1 MPDSKRKTAV
11 LMAGTASVDISPN
24 RSIFLSGYPH
34 VKRYSTSI
42 HDPLLS
48 SALFLDSMG
57 KRVLFISNDIIYVSK
72 QMVQRARR
80 RITQSLPISEEHIL
94 ISASHTHSG
103 PKMLDPLATEAD
115 EAVPKTDESYVK
127 FVEDRIVEAAIKAHQ
142 NLQPA
147 VIGLAVADA
156 TGVGTNRRDPNGP
169 RDLQVPVLVVRENA
183 PGTKSIAAMLVCSMH
198 PTVLH
203 EDSTLVSG
211 DFPGAAR
218 QYLQKRV
225 LGEECVVLYHTG
237 PAGNQSPRHVTK
249 ANTFAEVE
257 RLGTILG
264 EAAAKVIPGIE
275 YESDVTIEVKTAH
288 VELPLR
294 LFTSFAD
301 AAKKLEHAVARLKEL
316 RERGAP
322 KTQVRTAET
331 DWFGAQETLTIARAA
346 QGPRLNEVARTCLPA
361 EIQVI
366 RIGSWKFVAWQG
378 EMFIEFA
385 LEVKAESPETF
396 LISYANGELQGY
408 LVTKQ
413 AVDEGGYE
421 SGNAIFKSPEG
432 GEMIVERTLKLLRD
446 L

>member
-1 MPDSKRKTAV
+1 MSESKRETVV
-11 LMAGTASVDISPN
+11 LMAGAAKVDISPAQ
-24 RSIFLSGYPH
+24 SMFLSGYPH
-34 VKRYSTSI
+34 VKRYSTGT

-48 SALFLDSMG
+48 SALFLDVG
-57 KRVLFISNDIIYVSK
+57 GQRVLFISNDIIYVSK
-72 QMVQRARR
+72 QMVQRARK
-80 RITQSLPISEEHIL
+80 RIAQSVPIPETNIL

-127 FVEDRIVEAAIKAHQ
+127 FVEDRIVDAAIRAHQ
-142 NLQPA
+142 NLTPA
-147 VIGLAVADA
+147 VVGLAVADA

-169 RDLQVPVLVVRENA
+169 KDLQVPVLVLRENIEDA
-183 PGTKSIAAMLVCSMH
+183 KPIAAMLVCSMH

-211 DFPGAAR
+211 DFPGLAR
-218 QYLQKRV
+218 QYLQKHV
-225 LGEECVVLYHTG
+225 LGEDCVVLYHTG
-237 PAGNQSPRHVTK
+237 PAGNQSPRHVTR
-249 ANTFAEVE
+249 ANTFTEAE

-264 EAAAKVIPGIE
+264 EAAAKVIPTIE
-275 YESDVTIEVKTAH
+275 YESDVTIDVRSAG

-294 LFTSFAD
+294 TFTSVED
-301 AAKKLEHAVARLKEL
+301 AEAKLTRAVTRLKEM
-316 RERGAP
+316 RESGAA

-346 QGPRLNEVARTCLPA
+346 QGPRLNEIARTCLPA

-385 LEVKAESPETF
+385 LEVKAKSPNTF

-413 AVDEGGYE
+413 AVEEGGYE
-421 SGNAIFKSPEG
+421 SGNAIFKSPES
-432 GEMIVERTLKLLRD
+432 GELIVATTLELLKD
-446 L
+446 

>member
-1 MPDSKRKTAV
+1 MSESKRKSPV
-11 LMAGTASVDISPN
+11 LMAGAAKVDISPTK
-24 RSIFLSGYPH
+24 SMFLSGYPH
-34 VKRYSTSI
+34 VKRYSTGT

-48 SALFLDSMG
+48 SALFLDADG
-57 KRVLFISNDIIYVSK
+57 QRVLFIANDIIYVSK
-72 QMVQRARR
+72 QMVQRARQ
-80 RITQSLPISEEHIL
+80 RIAKSLPIPEANIL

-115 EAVPKTDESYVK
+115 EAVPKTDESYVQ

-142 NLQPA
+142 NLTPA

-169 RDLQVPVLVVRENA
+169 KDLQVPVLVVRENA
-183 PGTKSIAAMLVCSMH
+183 KGTKPIAAMLVCSMH

-211 DFPGAAR
+211 DFPGLAR
-218 QYLQKRV
+218 QYLQKTL

-249 ANTFAEVE
+249 ANTFAEAE

-264 EAAAKVIPGIE
+264 EAAAKVIPSIE
-275 YESDVTIEVKTAH
+275 YASEVTIDVRTGQI
-288 VELPLR
+288 ELPLR
-294 LFTSFAD
+294 QFASEVD
-301 AAKKLEHAVARLKEL
+301 AQMKLDTAVERLQKL
-316 RERGAP
+316 RGENAP
-322 KTQVRTAET
+322 RVQIRTAET

-346 QGPRLNEVARTCLPA
+346 QGPRLNDVARTCMPA

-366 RIGSWKFVAWQG
+366 RIGPWKFVGWQG

-385 LEVKAESPETF
+385 LEVKAKSPNTF

-413 AVDEGGYE
+413 AVEEGGYE

-432 GEMIVERTLKLLRD
+432 GELIVAKTLELLN
-446 L
+446 